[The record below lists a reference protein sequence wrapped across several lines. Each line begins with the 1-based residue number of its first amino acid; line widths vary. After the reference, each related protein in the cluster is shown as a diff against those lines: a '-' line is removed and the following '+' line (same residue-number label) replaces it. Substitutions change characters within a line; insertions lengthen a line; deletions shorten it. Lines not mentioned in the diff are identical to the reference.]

1 MKRWREKGDAHFLPC
16 IVNSNPLQHCCLENL
31 MDRGTCWA
39 TVHGVTKSWTRLKWL
54 STHTGNKRTCWGERI
69 KGKKRLPANVNTIH
83 VRHPTDS
90 NKNGERE
97 RSKEEREKEGGKE
110 RRKAERERRE
120 KENKGTKDIHT

>member
-1 MKRWREKGDAHFLPC
+1 
-16 IVNSNPLQHCCLENL
+16 

-83 VRHPTDS
+83 GRHPTDS

-97 RSKEEREKEGGKE
+97 KEARKKEKGKEERREG
-110 RRKAERERRE
+110 RQRE
-120 KENKGTKDIHT
+120 KGERKRTREQRTFIHKGIKVTITTKIESLL